1 MNDDDDEKRSE
12 FATGNVFIVLPGSL
26 DVSLKSA
33 AFYPYLSVPMATSR
47 SVRPV
52 PLHWVSFKIPIVLLD
67 ALPPQDKFSW
77 YIPWLAERDVGS

>member
-52 PLHWVSFKIPIVLLD
+52 PLH
-67 ALPPQDKFSW
+67 
-77 YIPWLAERDVGS
+77 